1 MAYPSSHT
9 ASGSVK
15 PRPSLY
21 AVEIDRST
29 GARMLSQIVRPMVHT
44 QIRLLAGSA
53 APRSTLVNLLSQ
65 WLGFLGVRARVT
77 HLEPDTNRIYVSF
90 CVEKPEAC
98 DPRDWQHILGK
109 LRCTPGMPLAAP
121 FEPTP
126 AQQSQLHRLLAH
138 MIQAGQGEG
147 PIPWENLRPQL
158 MALGFDEATLA
169 GIRSQLSNPQP
180 LEAVLADLDPDVA
193 ALALARAVGIA
204 MLDRRI
210 NPSEDSALNAL
221 LQAMGRT
228 VS

>member
-1 MAYPSSHT
+1 
-9 ASGSVK
+9 
-15 PRPSLY
+15 
-21 AVEIDRST
+21 
-29 GARMLSQIVRPMVHT
+29 MLSQIVRPMVHT

-98 DPRDWQHILGK
+98 DLHDWQHILGK
-109 LRCTPGMPLAAP
+109 LRCTPGMPPAAP

-126 AQQSQLHRLLAH
+126 AQQSQLYRLLAH

-147 PIPWENLRPQL
+147 PVRWESLKPQL

-169 GIRSQLSNPQP
+169 GIRTHLSSPQP
-180 LEAVLADLDPDVA
+180 IAELLAGLDPDVA
-193 ALALARAVGIA
+193 ALTLGRAVGIA